1 MIFCFDAAFDV
12 YTSIKWWVV
21 NAPKFEPQRSP
32 MRDDF
37 VRSGGLYFGGI
48 QHRVVARRQYDA
60 CHPLDGDG
68 DDDYSYCD
76 LSRRRGV
83 SSGILFT
90 APAAQH
96 C

>member
-1 MIFCFDAAFDV
+1 MMLVSMGAPVTPDGGSFCNRRKSRSKRRRALVDMMIFCFDAAFDV

-48 QHRVVARRQYDA
+48 
-60 CHPLDGDG
+60 
-68 DDDYSYCD
+68 S
-76 LSRRRGV
+76 
-83 SSGILFT
+83 
-90 APAAQH
+90 
-96 C
+96 